1 MFYFLGGTTLH
12 SGLGFQFGPN
22 QEPLGKE
29 KLDRLKKELE
39 EVEVVIVDEMSMVSS
54 DHFYHFHKRLCQ
66 IFDSK
71 DDFGG
76 RALLMV
82 GDIMQLPPVQGKPI
96 YSKPSFKK
104 SSILMNMKNKQQEP
118 IGDLW
123 NKLEVVVLK
132 TNFRQGEGDPWT
144 ELLNRV
150 RIGEPTSED
159 IEVLRSRKHTL
170 MTKLQYEK
178 ATQLFYTNPE
188 VKDHND
194 YMLETLDT
202 DLVRIRAKCDVP
214 KGSGYIPS
222 VNKWGIIDQTNFTM
236 NLELKIGA
244 RIMLVYN
251 VCIPDDL
258 VNGTFGTI
266 IDILF
271 NKDDEVESIIIAFD
285 NPETGLKQR
294 KAFQVLAD
302 NYSDQN
308 GCPIYKESAEYGIA
322 YKSKKGKDQGKTHG
336 AKWKLTQY
344 PLRLAW
350 GSTGHKVQG
359 VSIKEGTDVVVHGH
373 KKMPYALM
381 YMMLSRAEK
390 KENVFLENFDP
401 EQIRTDPNA
410 LEEDAKL
417 DDRSIVPNYEKMH
430 FDFFVLNVRSL
441 RKHFD
446 DLIIDMFAQK
456 SDHICMLETWIDPE
470 TVDPDDFVMDGRN
483 FDHASLGKGKGCGIF
498 SINSKQ
504 NLGNL
509 KVVKEKYQMLS
520 IIDGSL
526 QLIMVYLS
534 SNCSK
539 DEVVKD
545 LKAILRQDLNS
556 IIVGDVNFDKGEK
569 NELTKYLA
577 SKQFQQLVDTPT
589 HDSTATTSAR
599 TIDHCYVS
607 KDIVDK
613 IELRLHSPY
622 YSDHDALCIS
632 LNL

>member
-1 MFYFLGGTTLH
+1 
-12 SGLGFQFGPN
+12 
-22 QEPLGKE
+22 
-29 KLDRLKKELE
+29 
-39 EVEVVIVDEMSMVSS
+39 
-54 DHFYHFHKRLCQ
+54 
-66 IFDSK
+66 
-71 DDFGG
+71 
-76 RALLMV
+76 
-82 GDIMQLPPVQGKPI
+82 
-96 YSKPSFKK
+96 
-104 SSILMNMKNKQQEP
+104 MNMKTKQQEP

-123 NKLEVVVLK
+123 KKLEVVVLK

-178 ATQLFYTNPE
+178 ATQLFYTSPE

-194 YMLETLDT
+194 YMLKTLDT
-202 DLVRIRAKCDVP
+202 DSVKIRAICDVP
-214 KGSGYIPS
+214 KGSGYTPS
-222 VNKWGIIDQTNFTM
+222 VNKWGIIEQTNFTM

-251 VCIPDDL
+251 LCIPDDL

-271 NKDDEVESIIIAFD
+271 NKDNEVESIIIAFD
-285 NPETGLKQR
+285 NPETGLQQR
-294 KAFQVLAD
+294 KVFQVLAD

-308 GCPIYKESAEYGIA
+308 GCPIYKESTEYGIG
-322 YKSKKGKDQGKTHG
+322 YKSRKGKNQGKTHG
-336 AKWKLTQY
+336 VKWKLTQY

-410 LEEDAKL
+410 LKEDAKL
-417 DDRSIVPNYEKMH
+417 NDRSIVPNYEEIH
-430 FDFFVLNVRSL
+430 FDFFALNVRSL
-441 RKHFD
+441 PKHFD
-446 DLIIDMFAQK
+446 DLIIDMF
-456 SDHICMLETWIDPE
+456 ETWIDPE

-504 NLGNL
+504 NLGNM
-509 KVVKEKYQMLS
+509 KVVKDKYQMLS
-520 IIDGSL
+520 IIDGPL

-534 SNCSK
+534 SNCPK

-545 LKAILRQDLNS
+545 LNALLRQDLKS
-556 IIVGDVNFDKGEK
+556 IIVGEK

-589 HDSTATTSAR
+589 HDSTTKVR
-599 TIDHCYVS
+599 I
-607 KDIVDK
+607 
-613 IELRLHSPY
+613 L
-622 YSDHDALCIS
+622 
-632 LNL
+632 